1 MTEAFRKILSDTYFQ
16 TTGNSSQNIP
26 GRSYSRLHQALKINP
41 DYQVET
47 IAISDAN
54 NQDDPEFSLPPVHVG
69 IRKNKL
75 FIPLDT
81 LLLLAK
87 NPDSLLEIFDYYNQH
102 KPGYSQ
108 ALSDLTLSIIQKS
121 LSSFLEQQ
129 TSP

>member
-16 TTGNSSQNIP
+16 TTGNSSQNAP
-26 GRSYSRLHQALKINP
+26 GRSYSKLHQALEINP

-54 NQDDPEFSLPPVHVG
+54 NQDDPEFSLPSIYPSNP
-69 IRKNKL
+69 IKL
-75 FIPLDT
+75 FIPQDT
-81 LLLLAK
+81 LLLLGK
-87 NPDSLLEIFDYYNQH
+87 NPDSLLEIVDYYNQH
-102 KPGYSQ
+102 KPGYSP
-108 ALSDLTLSIIQKS
+108 ALSGLILNIIQKS